1 MYEST
6 INDTPIMR
14 RRKDDW
20 VNATQILKCCNFP
33 KAKRT
38 KILEKGVQQ
47 GIHEKVQGGYGRFQ
61 GTWIPLREAQK
72 LAESYGVT
80 PELAPVLYLD
90 TSDANMSIP
99 KKTRQLNKDGTP
111 VKRKYTKKAKNP
123 EEILL
128 KKSKTDLASLLEDP
142 MNPTGPMGSLYRH
155 SVPIQAAQLLYQ
167 MPQSSVHAPLGHD
180 ILSIENS
187 IPSLAAQNQAIRTEF
202 QNYQMQMQR
211 FHQRPQSALAG
222 VPYFQS
228 HPGYGPM
235 NTAAGNYIATFS
247 HGKLPLSQSTN
258 ETTWSHEDHHK
269 DSDTSISSV
278 DEQSYG
284 PMKSQL
290 FPLEASAPGDES
302 SNNSYAAQLLSYF
315 SEEGAPIPYF
325 IYKPPFDFDINLPI
339 DDEGHTP
346 LHWAASTGNVVMV
359 HLLLSKGANALAV
372 NNYGLNPLS
381 KSISF
386 NNCYELNNFPQVL
399 DELEMC
405 LINTDINGRTP
416 LHYLCQFM
424 KVQSKHES
432 LSYYLEIFLNKL
444 SRMTRSTSDT
454 TINLLKNV
462 LDHQDINGDTCSHLA
477 VRYNCTKIAN
487 ILLSC
492 GARDDLVNAYNETV
506 RFMMMQN
513 PLPSESPPA
522 QHPKP
527 FDNTIYDNTNPSS
540 DAQPEREDA
549 HDLKEVLAT
558 PMQPISRGVTEET
571 PDTQKTTVQDDDNS
585 VESMQTGINKLM
597 PTDQKNGQ
605 DESNKE
611 NISLD
616 EALKEYSSLSTPVPA
631 SRSSQNHKPLA
642 VISEK
647 TTVES
652 TPIKNNE
659 GRRLSIREI
668 HRPRPPHIDE
678 NGNVMMAHNNDG
690 PDEYT
695 KKEPLPINDLSA
707 MVGNMLSA
715 LSNAHHDVKLN
726 MDKDIVGMQEA
737 LSKKKKEMK
746 RGSLHVQELLA
757 RSELPITDKV
767 QDASD
772 AVTEEIERR
781 KMEVNSK
788 ESKLLQALTDTYSSR
803 VLTYAREEKNQR
815 SPVSDKQDANED
827 QDKLQYALKLAQ
839 LQTQR
844 SGLLRQLSAGIR
856 NYAIENKMCKYRK
869 LISFSCGLRVED
881 VDGLIDGIE
890 ESLAELTN

>member
-47 GIHEKVQGGYGRFQ
+47 GVHEKVQGGYGRFQ

-123 EEILL
+123 EDVLL
-128 KKSKTDLASLLEDP
+128 KKSKMDPGSLLEDP
-142 MNPTGPMGSLYRH
+142 MNSASSMSSLYRH
-155 SVPIQAAQLLYQ
+155 SVPIQAPQLLYQ
-167 MPQSSVHAPLGHD
+167 LPQNSVHAPLGHD

-187 IPSLAAQNQAIRTEF
+187 IPSLAAQNQALGNEF

-211 FHQRPQSALAG
+211 FHPRPQSALAG

-228 HPGYGPM
+228 HPAYGPM
-235 NTAAGNYIATFS
+235 NAAGGNYIATFS

-269 DSDTSISSV
+269 DSDTSISSA
-278 DEQSYG
+278 DEHSYL
-284 PMKSQL
+284 PMKSQI
-290 FPLEASAPGDES
+290 FQVEAGAPNDEPN
-302 SNNSYAAQLLSYF
+302 NNSYAAQLLSYF

-325 IYKPPFDFDINLPI
+325 LYKPPFDFDINLPI

-346 LHWAASTGNVVMV
+346 LHWAASTGNIVMV

-432 LSYYLEIFLNKL
+432 LSYYLEVFLNKL
-444 SRMTRSTSDT
+444 SRMTRNTSDKA
-454 TINLLKNV
+454 INLLKNV

-487 ILLSC
+487 ILLSY

-522 QHPKP
+522 LHAKH
-527 FDNTIYDNTNPSS
+527 FDNTIYDNANPSS
-540 DAQPEREDA
+540 NAQPEREDA

-558 PMQPISRGVTEET
+558 PMQPVSRGVTEET
-571 PDTQKTTVQDDDNS
+571 PDTQKTTLQDDDNT
-585 VESMQTGINKLM
+585 VESMETRISKLM
-597 PTDQKNGQ
+597 PSDQKSGQ

-611 NISLD
+611 NVSLD

-631 SRSSQNHKPLA
+631 YRSLQNHKPLA

-652 TPIKNNE
+652 TPIKNSE
-659 GRRLSIREI
+659 GRQLSMREI
-668 HRPRPPHIDE
+668 QKPRPPHIDE
-678 NGNVMMAHNNDG
+678 NGNIMTPHNISSPG
-690 PDEYT
+690 ESAR
-695 KKEPLPINDLSA
+695 KKPLPINDLSA

-715 LSNAHHDVKLN
+715 LSSAHHDDKLN
-726 MDKDIVGMQEA
+726 MDKNIVAMQDS
-737 LSKKKKEMK
+737 LSKKKKEMRK
-746 RGSLHVQELLA
+746 GSLHLRELLA
-757 RSELPITDKV
+757 RSEIPITDKV
-767 QDASD
+767 QEASD
-772 AVTEEIERR
+772 VISKEIDRR

-788 ESKLLQALTDTYSSR
+788 ESKLLQALTESYNSC
-803 VLTYAREEKNQR
+803 VLTYANEENTRTSPISDNQE
-815 SPVSDKQDANED
+815 DNEN
-827 QDKLQYALKLAQ
+827 QDKFQYALKLAK

-844 SGLLRQLSAGIR
+844 SGLLRQLSTGIR